1 MDKYIPYVGIVE
13 LVGTNDPAVDIPV
26 VVVSPTDEIV
36 NLDAELVAND
46 NVFVPDKYIPFVGA
60 VELVGINDAD
70 VLVPVVTVFPVED
83 IENLIAEFVANATV
97 FAADKYIPFVGT
109 TEPVGMWAAEVRF
122 PVVVMS
128 ELEEIDPEKV
138 NTPELF
144 MFSLIDELVEKAKV
158 FAADKYIPFVGA
170 VELVGTNDAAVLVPE
185 IAKSPKLERLP
196 PAPVILPETVR
207 FPPLVN
213 VNKLVAPLL
222 ICNGY
227 KGAVVPIPTAE
238 MLLML

>member
-1 MDKYIPYVGIVE
+1 
-13 LVGTNDPAVDIPV
+13 
-26 VVVSPTDEIV
+26 
-36 NLDAELVAND
+36 
-46 NVFVPDKYIPFVGA
+46 
-60 VELVGINDAD
+60 
-70 VLVPVVTVFPVED
+70 
-83 IENLIAEFVANATV
+83 
-97 FAADKYIPFVGT
+97 
-109 TEPVGMWAAEVRF
+109 
-122 PVVVMS
+122 MS

-207 FPPLVN
+207 FPPLVK